1 MGGGTVMTL
10 KELKDC
16 VTNNVVPSDFMI
28 FIRKDNNFLA
38 SQYVQ
43 ALCKLAEGGITKIS
57 SIYEPQQSSLALLTA
72 QEGTLNIL
80 TVETFDERAENYNQ
94 FENTIVV
101 CDQVDKSIANSVE
114 SFIIKFPELEEW
126 QILDYAKMLCPSVAE
141 EDLLWLIKATNNNI
155 ERILNE
161 LDKVSLFSKE
171 EQKVIFSSIRFDPQL
186 DLYKADLFTVA
197 DALVDGNILVLR
209 EFLKYSG
216 YNDLEPVVLANRALS
231 KLKNIIIV
239 TQNPLLNAENCGIS
253 AGYYKHLMN
262 NYRSLNIEAMKQKIK
277 FLTNFDLK
285 LKTSKLELDKRE
297 MFNYLANNLAYKIT
311 L

>member
-186 DLYKADLFTVA
+186 DL
-197 DALVDGNILVLR
+197 
-209 EFLKYSG
+209 
-216 YNDLEPVVLANRALS
+216 
-231 KLKNIIIV
+231 
-239 TQNPLLNAENCGIS
+239 
-253 AGYYKHLMN
+253 
-262 NYRSLNIEAMKQKIK
+262 
-277 FLTNFDLK
+277 
-285 LKTSKLELDKRE
+285 
-297 MFNYLANNLAYKIT
+297 
-311 L
+311 